1 MRAQKGFTLIEL
13 MIVVAI
19 IGILAAIA
27 IPAYNDYTVRARLA
41 DCSSAAGAIKTS
53 SAIALQSGGLPSG
66 NNIELNT
73 GTRGNATVGLVADV
87 SYATTNISRIEVNKY
102 DRNGPVV
109 EFECYFRDGRLAG
122 YSSGEKKLTYVS
134 QYSGGTVRWV
144 ISSAG
149 STDIK
154 PQHLPK
160 D

>member
-41 DCSSAAGAIKTS
+41 DCSSGAGAIKTS
-53 SAIALQSGGLPSG
+53 SAIALQSGGLP
-66 NNIELNT
+66 T
-73 GTRGNATVGLVADV
+73 GTADLNGNATVGLVNDQ
-87 SYATTNISRIEVNKY
+87 SYATTNIDSIDVDKY
-102 DRNGPVV
+102 DGPNGPVV
-109 EFECYFRDGRLAG
+109 EFACIFASGRLAG
-122 YSSGEKKLTYVS
+122 YTTGTKTLTYVS
-134 QYSGGTVRWV
+134 RYSGGNVRWI
-144 ISSAG
+144 ISSTG